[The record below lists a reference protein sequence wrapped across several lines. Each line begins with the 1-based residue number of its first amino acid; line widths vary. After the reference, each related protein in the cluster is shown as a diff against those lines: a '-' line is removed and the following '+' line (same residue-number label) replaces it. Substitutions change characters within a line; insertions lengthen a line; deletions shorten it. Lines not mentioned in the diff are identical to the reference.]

1 MKRIECRTCGTKLTS
16 YNNSCSLCGGHEY
29 VGIGL
34 NKEEKM
40 SRKNLVDYLIDDAA
54 WKTKARA
61 AGWSPPVKSRLRVVE
76 KCPDHKVQEVWD
88 KEMAV
93 GLIECPTCHK
103 SHGQVGT
110 ITRLL
115 SPEEMVWLLEAL
127 FEERADPEIPIIL
140 KKGVKVVME

>member
-61 AGWSPPVKSRLRVVE
+61 AGWSPPVQSQLRAVE
-76 KCPDHKVQEVWD
+76 KCNYC
-88 KEMAV
+88 A
-93 GLIECPTCHK
+93 GIGRT
-103 SHGQVGT
+103 HGDYPVDCSMCKGTGT
-110 ITRLL
+110 ITRPLTQ
-115 SPEEMVWLLEAL
+115 EEMAEMLETYI
-127 FEERADPEIPIIL
+127 ETIL
-140 KKGVKVVME
+140 SYNKDQVITLKSGVKVILEDK